1 MVTPH
6 NDRLNTVFAGSLSD
20 AKLKSWIGDA
30 GDSVGW
36 LAARFS
42 DVYPHETA
50 ISHIRRL
57 LDQDSTC
64 SRTHET
70 VAQFRV
76 RVGKV
81 VDHMTSDDFE
91 AKDGTGLPGLCRS
104 LRARCERVLA
114 DGGRRL
120 PH

>member
-1 MVTPH
+1 MGPPAAPPPQRGGLLSHPPPGH
-6 NDRLNTVFAGSLSD
+6 NIA
-20 AKLKSWIGDA
+20 
-30 GDSVGW
+30 
-36 LAARFS
+36 

-57 LDQDSTC
+57 LDQDFTC

-81 VDHMTSDDFE
+81 VDHMNSDDFQ

>member
-1 MVTPH
+1 MSRPPQPP
-6 NDRLNTVFAGSLSD
+6 GS
-20 AKLKSWIGDA
+20 AKGRKSEP
-30 GDSVGW
+30 S
-36 LAARFS
+36 
-42 DVYPHETA
+42 

-57 LDQDSTC
+57 LDLDFTC
-64 SRTHET
+64 AKAHET

-81 VDHMTSDDFE
+81 VDYMNSDDFQ

-114 DGGRRL
+114 GGGRRL

>member
-1 MVTPH
+1 MGRPPPA
-6 NDRLNTVFAGSLSD
+6 LAGQRKVGTASD
-20 AKLKSWIGDA
+20 SA
-30 GDSVGW
+30 GW
-36 LAARFS
+36 LCARLA
-42 DVYPHETA
+42 DVYLQETA

-57 LDQDSTC
+57 PDQDYTC
-64 SRTHET
+64 SGTHGA

-76 RVGKV
+76 RMGKLA
-81 VDHMTSDDFE
+81 DYMNSGDFQ